1 MHTRGVDAPGT
12 HSLDHVARM
21 HFDLIGCVV
30 EFIFTDRSYLANF
43 PPVREVANA
52 RMLTDLERP
61 HEKRKTAFLDDS
73 RCADLEDAR
82 SESKIAKT
90 LKRSEGATRQKAFS
104 LGVSLDARV

>member
-1 MHTRGVDAPGT
+1 MQ
-12 HSLDHVARM
+12 
-21 HFDLIGCVV
+21 FDLIGCVV
-30 EFIFTDRSYLANF
+30 EFIFTDRSYLNKVNF

-82 SESKIAKT
+82 SEKNP
-90 LKRSEGATRQKAFS
+90 RRQNRENA
-104 LGVSLDARV
+104 